1 MPEFAMDAIDRKIL
15 NLIQKEFPVVEEPFK
30 VIGALAGISEEEALG
45 RVRRLK
51 EAGIIR
57 RIGAVFDP
65 KKRGYVSTL
74 CAARVPEGKIK
85 DFVETVNAFP
95 GVTHNYKRNHEYNI
109 WFTFIAPSQ
118 EALERAV
125 AEIKEKTGIADI
137 LSMRA
142 VRTFKVDATF
152 EI

>member
-1 MPEFAMDAIDRKIL
+1 MDAIDRKIL
-15 NLIQKEFPVVEEPFK
+15 NLIQKDFPVVEEPFK
-30 VIGALAGISEEEALG
+30 TIGERVGISEGDALE
-45 RVRRLK
+45 RVRRLR
-51 EAGIIR
+51 EQGIIR

-65 KKRGYVSTL
+65 KRLGYVSTL
-74 CAARVPEGKIK
+74 CAARVPEGKMK

-95 GVTHNYKRNHEYNI
+95 GVTHNYRRNHDYNI

-118 EALERAV
+118 ESLEQAI
-125 AEIKEKTGIADI
+125 AEIREKTGVADV

-152 EI
+152 DL